1 MKDKDSKK
9 IKNVNNQS
17 NNSTNNKH
25 TQDYFST
32 NILLQKNKNAKS
44 TSNHSNSNIIRVKAQ
59 DSKSTTNNN
68 NLYKTKKSNTNLDN
82 NKQTTNGSEKE
93 KEKEKENKKKKI
105 YILSKIPDK
114 IGSGKKSPR
123 IGSNK
128 QKIPMKLDNKK
139 KDKIIKKN
147 SDINNCKNTFF
158 KNKEKDNN
166 KEKNK
171 KIDNGCKSKNDALYE
186 KKDDIKK
193 NEQIFENEE
202 NINYFNTK
210 KLLNFFISLTPID
223 TSKCEDLIY
232 NNMNKVIELENK
244 IAEIVKLAKYNK
256 IKILNEENENINGKK
271 NNKNNMISINQNIQ
285 IINLES
291 NMRKDIYKLFFEFIK
306 QLLEQINFLS
316 NNIANKN
323 INNLNLIDT
332 YSNNDLFVNNASS
345 VNNNSLFISNIEEE
359 FCERLINMTKS
370 FVSSDIDLSD
380 LNSNLESRNNIFNF
394 SNGGKMNY
402 DEKNNIITN
411 FENIPKF
418 NDNEDNNKI
427 IDYNN
432 NDYNCIFR
440 SNTNRKMFM
449 IHPNEILDKI
459 QNEDKK
465 DRKVLHHYSNS
476 LKVNSNLEKLEGKI
490 NNDDDNE
497 NIDTIQSL
505 GIEKIK
511 NCYIF

>member
-9 IKNVNNQS
+9 NKNVNNEA
-17 NNSTNNKH
+17 NNTANNKH
-25 TQDYFST
+25 GQDYFST
-32 NILLQKNKNAKS
+32 NILLPKNKNAKS
-44 TSNHSNSNIIRVKAQ
+44 INNHSNSNIIRIKAQ
-59 DSKSTTNNN
+59 DSKSIINNN
-68 NLYKTKKSNTNLDN
+68 NQNKSKKSNTNFEND
-82 NKQTTNGSEKE
+82 KQTTNG
-93 KEKEKENKKKKI
+93 KEKENRKKNI
-105 YILSKIPDK
+105 YILPKMPDK
-114 IGSGKKSPR
+114 IGSGKKSPK
-123 IGSNK
+123 IESKK
-128 QKIPMKLDNKK
+128 QKIPIKLDNKK
-139 KDKIIKKN
+139 KDKIINKN

-171 KIDNGCKSKNDALYE
+171 KMDNGCKSNNDIIYE
-186 KKDDIKK
+186 KKDDDKK
-193 NEQIFENEE
+193 KEQISENEE
-202 NINYFNTK
+202 SINYFNTK
-210 KLLNFFISLTPID
+210 RLLDFFISLTPID

-244 IAEIVKLAKYNK
+244 IAEIVKLTKFNK

-271 NNKNNMISINQNIQ
+271 KNKNIKISINQNIQ

-323 INNLNLIDT
+323 INNLNFIDT
-332 YSNNDLFVNNASS
+332 YSNNDLFLNNASNI
-345 VNNNSLFISNIEEE
+345 NNNSLFISNIEEE
-359 FCERLINMTKS
+359 FCERLINITKS

-380 LNSNLESRNNIFNF
+380 LNSNLDSRNNIFNY
-394 SNGGKMNY
+394 SNGGKINY
-402 DEKNNIITN
+402 DEKNNILTN
-411 FENIPKF
+411 FENIPKL

-490 NNDDDNE
+490 NNDGDNY
-497 NIDTIQSL
+497 NIDTIRSL

-511 NCYIF
+511 NCVIF